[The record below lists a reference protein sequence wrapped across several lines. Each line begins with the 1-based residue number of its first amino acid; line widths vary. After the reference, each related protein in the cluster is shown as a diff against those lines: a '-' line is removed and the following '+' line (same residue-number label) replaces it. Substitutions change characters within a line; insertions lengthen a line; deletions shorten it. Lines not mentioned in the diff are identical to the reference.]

1 MRSAVA
7 AASAV
12 APAPAMKA
20 PATVKTTAEPVK
32 ATASDRAP
40 VEATGCV
47 GREPP
52 GEVAQALLA

>member
-7 AASAV
+7 TAAV
-12 APAPAMKA
+12 APAVKA
-20 PATVKTTAEPVK
+20 PASE
-32 ATASDRAP
+32 RAP
-40 VEATGCV
+40 VEATTGCV

>member
-7 AASAV
+7 AAAV
-12 APAPAMKA
+12 APAP
-20 PATVKTTAEPVK
+20 TVKATAAVK

-40 VEATGCV
+40 VEATTGCV